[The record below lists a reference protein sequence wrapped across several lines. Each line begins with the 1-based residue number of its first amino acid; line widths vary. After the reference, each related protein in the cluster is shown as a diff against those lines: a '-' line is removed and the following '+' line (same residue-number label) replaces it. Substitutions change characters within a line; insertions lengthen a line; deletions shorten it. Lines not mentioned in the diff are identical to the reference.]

1 MGQTLSYL
9 KSYFE
14 KSPQTPID
22 YSAGKNDKTE
32 YFKELLPNIPINL
45 DKSKKFIDP
54 DFPHGID
61 AIFNKYNPLYK
72 KDIEEDREEEK
83 ENYVNYFE
91 EGILR
96 WERISNI
103 LTKINIKKDL
113 KKGIAQNGLGDCYLI
128 SFLRGFLKFQ
138 TEKFYKLLG
147 NCHPEIGYWEVNFII
162 ENKNIKVFVD
172 DYIVLTEDLEPLFA
186 GVREDNKFTVG
197 IALIIEKAFAKL
209 NGSYMNIEG
218 HNQTTDSGYFFT
230 GLPSI
235 TYNFS
240 LFGEENIYNEV
251 NKYLEK
257 RNVVTCGTIDIEKG
271 QPFPIQG
278 IEENHE
284 YLVTNKEI
292 INDIKILR
300 LNNPWGYNNRTMEDF
315 DTDIKDKEAKMEIKK
330 FNIKEEN
337 INSGELKV
345 DIKSMMKCYDS
356 ISFYKFKNKDEEP
369 PGGEK
374 KPLPAGVPENGLD
387 DGVISDLFDKRKG
400 ILDHIGVDSFKQKI
414 FLQSFNKNPE
424 LPLTLLFYTFM
435 NFGTNLNSF
444 NAIFEGIRNKFKINS
459 SNNEM
464 NQNQIFDIF
473 SQITSNLQSSYYK

>member
-1 MGQTLSYL
+1 M
-9 KSYFE
+9 
-14 KSPQTPID
+14 
-22 YSAGKNDKTE
+22 
-32 YFKELLPNIPINL
+32 
-45 DKSKKFIDP
+45 
-54 DFPHGID
+54 
-61 AIFNKYNPLYK
+61 
-72 KDIEEDREEEK
+72 
-83 ENYVNYFE
+83 
-91 EGILR
+91 
-96 WERISNI
+96 
-103 LTKINIKKDL
+103 
-113 KKGIAQNGLGDCYLI
+113 
-128 SFLRGFLKFQ
+128 KFQ

-162 ENKNIKVFVD
+162 EKKNIKVFVD

-218 HNQTTDSGYFFT
+218 NNQTTDFCYFFT
-230 GLPSI
+230 GLPSS
-235 TYNFS
+235 TYIFS
-240 LFGEENIYNEV
+240 SFSEENIYNEV

-257 RNVVTCGTIDIEKG
+257 RNVVTCGTIKINKG
-271 QPFPIQG
+271 QAFPIQG
-278 IEENHE
+278 IEGNHK

-300 LNNPWGYNNRTMEDF
+300 LNNPWGFNNRTMEAF
-315 DTDIKDKEAKMEIKK
+315 DTDIKDEEAKKELKT

-337 INSGELKV
+337 INSGEFKV
-345 DIKSMMKCYDS
+345 DIKSMMKCYKS

-374 KPLPAGVPENGLD
+374 KPLPTGVPENGLD
-387 DGVISDLFDKRKG
+387 DGVINDLFNKRKG

-424 LPLTLLFYTFM
+424 LPLASLFYTFM

-473 SQITSNLQSSYYK
+473 SQITSNLQSSYFK